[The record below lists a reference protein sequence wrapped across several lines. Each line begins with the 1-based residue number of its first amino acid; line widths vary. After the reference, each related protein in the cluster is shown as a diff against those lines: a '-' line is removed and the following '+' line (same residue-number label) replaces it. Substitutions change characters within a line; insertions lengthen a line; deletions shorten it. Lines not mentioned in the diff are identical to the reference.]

1 MRIAMLTP
9 AFPTVS
15 ETFIIHQIRALLAR
29 GHLLDIYSEFRP
41 PANAPMHAA
50 ALNDMLI
57 GRTTYVAP
65 PSPRRV
71 EWIPATAV
79 ALASDLAASPALTL
93 ALLNPW
99 RFGRYA
105 LNLSGL
111 HRLRTLRGVNRNY
124 DVIHAHF
131 GPIGD
136 RYRFARRLWHAP
148 LVVTFHGFDY
158 CVWPR
163 EHGQHCYDCLFAVAD
178 AVTVNSDNTARRVA
192 QLGCAP
198 GKISKVPAAW
208 DIEGFPLVEHCQGP
222 GEPVRILTV
231 ARLVEIKGV
240 EYAIRAMAQVR
251 DRVKDRA
258 VRYDIVGEGPLR
270 PRLEALVSQLDL
282 GDCLMLHGA
291 APIEKVRAFMAAAHV
306 FVHASVTTPEGDEEG
321 QGVVLV
327 EAQASGL
334 PVIATRHGPFAE
346 VVAPNVSGFLVPE
359 RDPTALA
366 DRIVMLI
373 QQPELRRQ
381 MGLAGRRHVEEHFH
395 PEAIT
400 DQLVEVYGQA
410 IASYRSPAAP

>member
-15 ETFIIHQIRALLAR
+15 ETFIIHQIRALLAL
-29 GHLLDIYSEFRP
+29 GHRVDIYSEFRP
-41 PANAPMHAA
+41 PAHVPMHAA
-50 ALNDMLI
+50 SLHDTLI
-57 GRTTYVAP
+57 SRTTYVAP
-65 PSPRRV
+65 PSPHRV
-71 EWIPATAV
+71 EWIPASVV
-79 ALASDLAASPALTL
+79 ALASDLATAPALALT
-93 ALLNPW
+93 LLNPW
-99 RFGRYA
+99 RYGRYA

-111 HRLRTLRGVNRNY
+111 HRLRALRGLNRNY

-136 RYRFARRLWHAP
+136 RYRFARQLWHAP

-163 EHGQHCYDCLFAVAD
+163 EHGQHCYDRLFATAD
-178 AVTVNSDNTARRVA
+178 AVTVNSDNTAQRVA
-192 QLGCAP
+192 ALSCSP

-208 DIEGFPLVEHCQGP
+208 DIEGFPLAEHRLGP

-240 EYAIRAMAQVR
+240 EYAIRAMATVR
-251 DRVKDRA
+251 DRMNDRT
-258 VRYDIVGEGPLR
+258 VRYDIIGEGPLR
-270 PRLEALVSQLDL
+270 PKLEALVAELHLDT
-282 GDCLMLHGA
+282 CVTLHGA
-291 APIEKVRAFMAAAHV
+291 APIEDVRAFMAAAHV

-327 EAQASGL
+327 EAQAAGL
-334 PVIATRHGPFAE
+334 PVVATRHGPFAE
-346 VVAPNVSGFLVPE
+346 VVAADVSGFLVPE
-359 RDPTALA
+359 RDPVALA
-366 DRIVMLI
+366 GRIVMLI

-395 PEAIT
+395 PRDIT
-400 DQLVEVYGQA
+400 NRLVEVYA
-410 IASYRSPAAP
+410 RSIANYVP